1 MFMKDRNKERIMIPL
16 PCPASSNLIKKSN
29 VKALKHISRC
39 FGEPVTAELL
49 AGSGDLGE
57 SSPVTSQN
65 PAPSENT

>member
-1 MFMKDRNKERIMIPL
+1 MFMKDRNKERITIPL
-16 PCPASSNLIKKSN
+16 PCPASGNLIKKSN
-29 VKALKHISRC
+29 VKA
-39 FGEPVTAELL
+39 FGDRLTAELL